1 MPLIERY
8 IFRIAFAACATTL
21 LVLAA
26 VVWISQAVREFDLVT
41 AKGQTLMIFL
51 TVTGLSFPALITV
64 IAPVALFIAVL
75 YTLNRMGGDSELIVM
90 NAAGMSPLRV
100 ARPVLLL
107 TAIVSLVVGWLT
119 IVVMPASFQSLR
131 DLVSRIR
138 ADVVSNIVRE
148 GQFTQL
154 DRGIIFHFRE
164 KSGDALQGIFIQD
177 RRDPERTMVY
187 VAERG
192 QTVETEGMSYLV
204 LQNGSVQREN
214 AGSSNPQ
221 IVAFQRYAFDLSQFG
236 GDAQGGVYTR
246 PREQTTLQLLR
257 SERPPQVPASNWG
270 RFRAELHDRL
280 AAPLYPIA
288 FAAIALAAVGAART
302 TRQGRGIAMAFA
314 VVAIVAVRVLGFAVS
329 SLIIRHESIAPAA
342 YIVPIVATLLAI
354 GVMWKGDAVFAR
366 AGRRATV
373 PAPAAAQTGRRP

>member
-8 IFRIAFAACATTL
+8 IFRIAFAACAATL

-41 AKGQTLMIFL
+41 AKGQTILIFL

-64 IAPVALFIAVL
+64 IAPVALFISVL
-75 YTLNRMGGDSELIVM
+75 YTLNRLGGDSELIVM
-90 NAAGMSPLRV
+90 NAAGMSPLRT
-100 ARPVLLL
+100 ARPLFLL
-107 TAIVSLVVGWLT
+107 TAIVSLLVGWLT

-131 DLVSRIR
+131 DLMSRIR

-164 KSGDALQGIFIQD
+164 KAGDALQGIFIQD

-192 QTVETEGMSYLV
+192 QTIETEGMSYLI
-204 LQNGSVQREN
+204 LENGSVQRE
-214 AGSSNPQ
+214 ASGSSNPQ
-221 IVAFQRYAFDLSQFG
+221 IVGFQRYAFDLSQFG
-236 GDAQGGVYTR
+236 GDAQGGVYNK
-246 PREQTTLQLLR
+246 PREQSTLQLLR
-257 SERPPQVPASNWG
+257 SEKPEQVPAAQWG

-288 FAAIALAAVGAART
+288 FAAIAFAAVGAART
-302 TRQGRGIAMAFA
+302 TRQGRGIAMAAA
-314 VVAIVAVRVLGFAVS
+314 VAAIVAVRILGFAVS
-329 SLIIRHESIAPAA
+329 SLIIRHPEVVPAA
-342 YIVPIVATLLAI
+342 YLVPLVSIAVAA
-354 GVMWKGDAVFAR
+354 GVTMKGDALL
-366 AGRRATV
+366 GRWNRSGRTT
-373 PAPAAAQTGRRP
+373 PAPVATGRHP

>member
-8 IFRIAFAACATTL
+8 IFRIAFAACAATL

-41 AKGQTLMIFL
+41 AKGQTILIFL

-75 YTLNRMGGDSELIVM
+75 YTLNRLGGDSELIVM
-90 NAAGMSPLRV
+90 NAAGMSPLRT
-100 ARPVLLL
+100 ARPLFLL
-107 TAIVSLVVGWLT
+107 TAIVSLLVGWLT

-131 DLVSRIR
+131 DLMSRIR

-164 KSGDALQGIFIQD
+164 KAGDALQGIFIQD

-192 QTVETEGMSYLV
+192 QTIETEGMSYLI
-204 LQNGSVQREN
+204 LENGSVQRE
-214 AGSSNPQ
+214 AVGSSNPQ
-221 IVAFQRYAFDLSQFG
+221 IVGFQRYAFDLSQFG
-236 GDAQGGVYTR
+236 GDAQGGVYNK
-246 PREQTTLQLLR
+246 PRAQ
-257 SERPPQVPASNWG
+257 WG

-288 FAAIALAAVGAART
+288 FAAIAFAAVGAART
-302 TRQGRGIAMAFA
+302 TRQGRGIAMAAA
-314 VVAIVAVRVLGFAVS
+314 VAAIVAVRILGFAVS
-329 SLIIRHESIAPAA
+329 SLIIRHPEVVPAA
-342 YIVPIVATLLAI
+342 YLVPLVSIAVAA
-354 GVMWKGDAVFAR
+354 GVTMKGDALL
-366 AGRRATV
+366 GRWNRSGRTT
-373 PAPAAAQTGRRP
+373 PAPVATGRHP